1 LAAAAHRR
9 LSARAAGR
17 RGRACQPAFSL
28 LTKIAAV
35 SQYQIMLEANGL
47 NVRLVVAAEAAADAV
62 AREVAGGLAEV
73 LRSQAAAALPVRVR
87 VVEAIERES
96 GAGKFKLIKSNVP
109 PKPQS

>member
-1 LAAAAHRR
+1 
-9 LSARAAGR
+9 
-17 RGRACQPAFSL
+17 
-28 LTKIAAV
+28 
-35 SQYQIMLEANGL
+35 MLEANGL